1 MKIQIQVDGMTCRHC
16 EMSVE
21 KAIKQLPGV
30 EEVHASHKE
39 KKVEIIYNNPQLTK
53 DDFYQAVEET
63 GYIPIK
69 D

>member
-21 KAIKQLPGV
+21 KAIKELPGV

-39 KKVEIIYNNPQLTK
+39 KKVDRK
-53 DDFYQAVEET
+53 SVV
-63 GYIPIK
+63 
-69 D
+69 